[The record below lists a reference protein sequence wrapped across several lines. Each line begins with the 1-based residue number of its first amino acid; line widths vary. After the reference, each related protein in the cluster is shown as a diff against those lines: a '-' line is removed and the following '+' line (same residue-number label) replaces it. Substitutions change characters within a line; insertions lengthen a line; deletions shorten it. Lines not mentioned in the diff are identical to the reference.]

1 MQAVYHIDL
10 SEMTVD
16 FLENLKKQFRNA
28 KVDVVI
34 REFDETD
41 YLNSSAKNKELLEEA
56 IREVENDG
64 LICKTE
70 DELHL

>member
-56 IREVENDG
+56 IREVESNG